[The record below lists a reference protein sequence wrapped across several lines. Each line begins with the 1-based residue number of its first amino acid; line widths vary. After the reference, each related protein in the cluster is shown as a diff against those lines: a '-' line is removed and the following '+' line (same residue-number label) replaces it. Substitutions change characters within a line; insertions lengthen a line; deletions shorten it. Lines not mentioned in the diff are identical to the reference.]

1 MNRAVSVSFSRW
13 SIDMARRR
21 AGGTAPSDEVPFVL
35 IGRDGSRR
43 IVHACNPAAQAAGL
57 RPGTPVTKAQAL
69 VRGLVVQDADLAA
82 DARDLEQLAML
93 VDWQIGQGV
102 DGLVACGTTG
112 EAPTLSWEE
121 RLDIIA
127 LCVGKA
133 DGGIPVVVGTGTN
146 DTKTTVAF
154 SSAAEA
160 LGADAVLVVTPY
172 YSRPS
177 QEGIFRHFE
186 AVAAE
191 VDIPIIVYNVP
202 ARTGVDLAP
211 ETIERLARIPAIVGI
226 KDATG
231 DLGRFSSVPA
241 VLRRRFIWLSG
252 HDATCFGFNT
262 MGGRGTISVV
272 ANVAPRLCVEMH
284 DACRRDDPH
293 SARAVHQRLRP
304 LIAALELETNPV
316 AVKYALHLALGL
328 SPDVRLP
335 LTPALASTAQAV
347 RRAMSELG
355 GGACETVP
363 SEAVAAG

>member
-1 MNRAVSVSFSRW
+1 MTPEQARSRLCGA
-13 SIDMARRR
+13 M
-21 AGGTAPSDEVPFVL
+21 TALATPFRS
-35 IGRDGSRR
+35 GR
-43 IVHACNPAAQAAGL
+43 V
-57 RPGTPVTKAQAL
+57 
-69 VRGLVVQDADLAA
+69 
-82 DARDLEQLAML
+82 DLEQLATL
-93 VDWQIGQGV
+93 VDWQIDQGI

-121 RLDIIA
+121 RLDIVA
-127 LCVGKA
+127 LCVGRA
-133 DGGIPVVVGTGTN
+133 AGRLPVVVGTGTN

-211 ETIERLARIPAIVGI
+211 ETIERLAAIPAIVGI

-252 HDATCFGFNT
+252 HDATSFGFNT

-272 ANVAPRLCVEMH
+272 ANAAPRLCVEMH

-293 SARAVHQRLRP
+293 AARAVHQRLRP

-316 AVKYALHLALGL
+316 PVKYALQLALGL
-328 SPDVRLP
+328 NPDVRLP
-335 LTPALASTAQAV
+335 LTPALASTMQAV
-347 RRAMSELG
+347 RRAMSGLG
-355 GGACETVP
+355 HGACETVP
-363 SEAVAAG
+363 SGRAIVAR